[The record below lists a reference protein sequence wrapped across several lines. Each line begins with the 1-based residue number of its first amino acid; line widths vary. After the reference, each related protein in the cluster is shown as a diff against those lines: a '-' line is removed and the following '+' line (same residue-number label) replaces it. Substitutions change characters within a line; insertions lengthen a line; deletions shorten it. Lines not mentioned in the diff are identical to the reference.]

1 MTQKTRPLSHRIQK
15 RTGHRRTLAEK
26 HYENFSHKI
35 LDSRVPLC
43 YAISEGRPRLCN
55 MSSEAGALPSE
66 LRIEND
72 SDRKFSKSTFF
83 KVFLETTF
91 HATPIHVSCYPD
103 HYEPKIFFS
112 VFWSPYLHSEGC
124 GCDRLELRIEN
135 NSDGT
140 FSKSKIFKLIL
151 ETTFVHLSCYPNHHE
166 QKIFFRFSKS
176 GLEGSP

>member
-83 KVFLETTF
+83 KVFLETMNFCSCFMLPRFMF
-91 HATPIHVSCYPD
+91 HVIPIIMSRKY
-103 HYEPKIFFS
+103 
-112 VFWSPYLHSEGC
+112 
-124 GCDRLELRIEN
+124 
-135 NSDGT
+135 
-140 FSKSKIFKLIL
+140 
-151 ETTFVHLSCYPNHHE
+151 
-166 QKIFFRFSKS
+166 FFRFSEVRTYIRKAVDVIGYYLRTPGFNVGKRIEIRRNDRLS
-176 GLEGSP
+176 AAQ